1 KALFLDRP
9 RQPGDPVERLPL
21 HLGRPTQNIDDMHSH
36 RPGSPSAAP
45 LIAGGTLAEPI
56 ATVAPRER
64 YPALPRPRGQPS
76 NFPLDKTG
84 FREYKSGTLKQ
95 SGLLS
100 ARCYAA
106 VSSAVAAATATRII
120 PAAITNQTS
129 RATGRL
135 PPELPLAFTIAAL
148 MLLQC

>member
-1 KALFLDRP
+1 MMAGPPSVPGQGVSVPPSSRSP
-9 RQPGDPVERLPL
+9 RQARDPVERLPL

-64 YPALPRPRGQPS
+64 HPALPSPRGQPS

-84 FREYKSGTLKQ
+84 FREYKSG
-95 SGLLS
+95 
-100 ARCYAA
+100 
-106 VSSAVAAATATRII
+106 
-120 PAAITNQTS
+120 
-129 RATGRL
+129 
-135 PPELPLAFTIAAL
+135 
-148 MLLQC
+148 